1 MSNGAREQLRGT
13 VSRTDYW
20 RTPTF
25 NSSVSDSQHSAD
37 GLRETL
43 SHPVSPTSSRDLPGR
58 GCGHNQLHPVI
69 LRFLPSCM
77 RELGKFQAY
86 HAVISRRLPGIWKLC
101 MREEPLLLLRLP
113 GPTAESQ
120 EKPPCTVCTDFP
132 QTDTAG
138 SLQSTQILQAVCLQ

>member
-25 NSSVSDSQHSAD
+25 NSSVSDCQHSAD

-43 SHPVSPTSSRDLPGR
+43 PHPVSPTSSRDLPGR

-69 LRFLPSCM
+69 LRFLPCCIK
-77 RELGKFQAY
+77 ELGKVSLEREGLVLVPSQCGSWKNSAPQDPLPSACPLKVCKALPCRRGEEFFTLFFPCGLLCA
-86 HAVISRRLPGIWKLC
+86 AVR
-101 MREEPLLLLRLP
+101 
-113 GPTAESQ
+113 
-120 EKPPCTVCTDFP
+120 
-132 QTDTAG
+132 
-138 SLQSTQILQAVCLQ
+138 